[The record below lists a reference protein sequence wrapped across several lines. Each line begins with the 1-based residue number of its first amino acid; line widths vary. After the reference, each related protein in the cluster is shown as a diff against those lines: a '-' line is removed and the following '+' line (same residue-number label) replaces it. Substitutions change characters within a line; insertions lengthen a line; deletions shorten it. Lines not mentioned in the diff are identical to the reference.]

1 MIIAK
6 MLRLAP
12 LMAGCSL
19 FATLSP
25 AWAQTGGEAGAG
37 QESVQGGALGDIVV
51 TAQRRSESIQK
62 VPIAVSATTAEGL
75 VKAGIQGTTQLANIT
90 PGLSLGGERST
101 IAPYLRGVGSKNSAP
116 GDESGVATYVDG
128 VYIAALSG
136 VNLIFNNIERIEVL
150 KGPQGTLFGR
160 NATGGLIQI
169 ITKKPSFQPM
179 LDAEVGYANFDTYS
193 AKAYGTA
200 GLTDRIAVDLAAVFV
215 DQSKGFGRNSGSTPD
230 VAGKQVNKK
239 KEWGLRGSLLFEPN
253 EDVNFR
259 LTGDYSRR
267 DSDIGN
273 VRLIYPGTVT
283 TGGYSYDGNEYGTIS
298 NLTSFGKFTQWGV
311 SLVGEIKLGDATLKS
326 TTAYRDYQND
336 SRYDQDASPLPLVD
350 AILREATRS
359 FQQELVLLGS
369 AGRLD
374 YTAGLFYFHSKA
386 AFEPLAVRSATGA
399 LNTAI
404 YDDVRTD
411 SYAAFVQGTYHLTD
425 STRFTAGL
433 RYTRDERKLN
443 GYTVALAG
451 HPLGEGTIIDST
463 DNNPTRPVSAAFPDG
478 AFSNDVAFKKLTWR
492 LALDHQLTRDV
503 LIYASYSRGFKSGIF
518 NLGGPYF
525 PPARP
530 ETIDAYEV
538 GFKSD
543 LLGRTLRLN
552 MSGFYYDYKDLQL
565 NRLIAGASF
574 IYNAAQARIYGLDAE
589 AVIAPP
595 VSEGDLQF
603 RMGLSLLNSEYSKFR
618 DARVYTPRPV
628 APFGNMET
636 ITDASGNDLVNAP
649 PVTINLGVDYERP
662 VGNLVAGVSA
672 NYLFNSGFY
681 WDPGN
686 REDVKQDAYNVLNI
700 RVSLSA
706 PEERWRLA
714 FFMNNVTDERYFQN
728 VTVSGIGDNAFYA
741 PPRTYGVTLG
751 FKLGGR

>member
-1 MIIAK
+1 MAVK
-6 MLRLAP
+6 TC
-12 LMAGCSL
+12 LMA
-19 FATLSP
+19 TLLVGGSMISGVAP
-25 AWAQTGGEAGAG
+25 ALAQTGAGDAA
-37 QESVQGGALGDIVV
+37 QEGSISDIVV
-51 TAQRRSESIQK
+51 TAQRRSESLQK
-62 VPIAVSATTAEGL
+62 VPIAVAAITGEGL
-75 VKAGIQGTTQLANIT
+75 VKAGIEGTTQLANVT

-169 ITKKPSFQPM
+169 ITKKPSHETM
-179 LDAEVGYANFDTYS
+179 VDGEVGYANYDTYS
-193 AKAYGTA
+193 AKVYGTT
-200 GLTDRIAVDLAAVFV
+200 GISDTVAVDLAAVYV
-215 DQSKGFGRNSGSTPD
+215 NQDMGYGRNSGSSPG
-230 VAGKQVNKK
+230 VSGQEVNWKE
-239 KEWGLRGSLLFEPN
+239 EWGVRGSILFEPS
-253 EDVNFR
+253 DALNFR
-259 LTGDYSRR
+259 LTGDYAHR

-273 VRLIYPGTVT
+273 VRIIYPGTRT
-283 TGGYSYDGNEYGTIS
+283 TGGFSYDGNQYGTIS
-298 NLTSFGKFTQWGV
+298 NLTSFGTFRQWGV
-311 SLVGEIKLGDATLKS
+311 SLVGEWRIGDATLKS

-336 SRYDQDASPLPLVD
+336 SRYDQDASPLALVD
-350 AILREATRS
+350 AILKESTKS
-359 FQQELVLLGS
+359 FQQELVLLGT

-374 YTAGLFYFHSKA
+374 YTTGLFYFHSKA
-386 AFEPLAVRSATGA
+386 AFEPLAVRSATAA
-399 LNTAI
+399 LNSAI
-404 YDDVRTD
+404 HDDVTTN

-425 STRFTAGL
+425 STRLTAGL
-433 RYTRDERKLN
+433 RYTRDERSLN
-443 GYTVALAG
+443 GETIALAG
-451 HPLGEGTIIDST
+451 HPLGEGTVIDT
-463 DNNPTRPVSAAFPDG
+463 TENNPTRPVSPAFPDG

-492 LALDHQLTRDV
+492 LAIDHQLSRDV
-503 LIYASYSRGFKSGIF
+503 LLYASWSRGFKSGIF

-530 ETIDAYEV
+530 ETIDAYEA

-552 MSGFYYDYKDLQL
+552 MSAFYYDYKDLQL

-595 VSEGDLQF
+595 VSTGDLQF
-603 RMGLSLLNSEYSKFR
+603 RMGLSLLNSEYSEFK
-618 DARVYTPRPV
+618 DARVYTPRAA
-628 APFGNMET
+628 APFGNVET

-649 PVTINLGVDYERP
+649 PVTLNLGVNYDRP
-662 VGNLVAGVSA
+662 IGNLEAGFSA

-686 REDVKQDAYNVLNI
+686 REDVKQDAYGVLNM

-706 PEERWRLA
+706 PDQRWRMAL
-714 FFMNNVTDERYFQN
+714 FMNNVTDERYFQN